1 MADEG
6 AEEARVVDLIERAAA
21 SATPGPAW
29 AYQGADL
36 NANLLVFD
44 DGDGVAEH
52 VNAEVDVLVV
62 VLAGAGVVEVD
73 GRAFAVRAGQALVV
87 SKGARR
93 ALRADGGRF
102 AYLTCHRRRAGLWP
116 AGLPRPA
123 AP

>member
-1 MADEG
+1 MPDERADD
-6 AEEARVVDLIERAAA
+6 VSVIDLIERAAA
-21 SATPGPAW
+21 SATPGAAW

-73 GRAFAVRAGQALVV
+73 GRALAVRAGQALVV
-87 SKGARR
+87 PKGTRR

-102 AYLTCHRRRAGLWP
+102 AYLTCHRRRASLWP
-116 AGLPRPA
+116 AGLPRPV